1 MEYKDLPQRIR
12 ILMKQKKLTQK
23 ELADLLG
30 ISQPAISLY
39 LKGRV
44 PPADILFRIAGIGE
58 TTVDWL
64 LSGDVQKSEYTV
76 REKIPLYG
84 NQQLLLNLW
93 DKLPATI
100 QKDILMLIRH
110 MVEGK

>member
-1 MEYKDLPQRIR
+1 MESKDLPQRIR
-12 ILMKQKKLTQK
+12 ILMKQKNLTQK
-23 ELADLLG
+23 DLADLLG

-39 LKGRV
+39 LKGRL
-44 PPADILFRIAGIGE
+44 PPADVLFRIADIGE

-76 REKIPLYG
+76 REKTSLYG

-100 QKDILMLIRH
+100 QKDVLTLIRH
-110 MVEGK
+110 LVEVK